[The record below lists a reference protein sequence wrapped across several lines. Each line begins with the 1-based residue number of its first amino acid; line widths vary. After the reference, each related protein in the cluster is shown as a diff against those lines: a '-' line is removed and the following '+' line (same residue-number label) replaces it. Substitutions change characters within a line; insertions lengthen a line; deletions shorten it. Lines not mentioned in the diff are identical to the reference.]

1 MDKPFLN
8 RINESN
14 ASLDSRKDL
23 GNFVNENPNLMPDL
37 LAFATDLSNKNHYKA
52 VWIIEMLAETQ
63 IEIVLPF
70 IKQICD
76 AAPNYKHESA
86 IRAISRTILFLTTS
100 KKITLEKEHQEK
112 CIETSLDRLISE
124 AKIASKVYAMYTLA
138 HFAKNEDWIKEELLM
153 IINKDFANQSA
164 GYKAATRAVLLQLSK

>member
-1 MDKPFLN
+1 MDKPFFN
-8 RINESN
+8 HINESN
-14 ASLDSRKDL
+14 ASLDSRKYL
-23 GNFVNENPNLMPDL
+23 WNFASKNPNLMPDL
-37 LAFATDLSNKNHYKA
+37 VVFATDLSNKNHYKA
-52 VWIIEMLAETQ
+52 VWIIEMLSETHT
-63 IEIVLPF
+63 ELLLPF

-100 KKITLEKEHQEK
+100 KKIILEKEHQKK

>member
-100 KKITLEKEHQEK
+100 KKN
-112 CIETSLDRLISE
+112 
-124 AKIASKVYAMYTLA
+124 YT
-138 HFAKNEDWIKEELLM
+138 
-153 IINKDFANQSA
+153 
-164 GYKAATRAVLLQLSK
+164 